1 MISCRSHHS
10 NALSGII
17 DLACLSNNFAPLGGV
32 CMDPLIQILKRLN
45 EQGVDFVLI
54 GGMAA
59 IVHGSPVVTN
69 DIDVCVSFSQENIP
83 RILAALSPI
92 NSRIRSHPKKMLL
105 SDVIER
111 LDNLKNLYL
120 STDLGNIDLLG
131 ELPGV
136 CSFEELRDKTVILD
150 IAPDLSCRVL
160 DIDTLIAAKR
170 VAGRMKDTLTIHH
183 LEAIK
188 KHRRDRDE

>member
-1 MISCRSHHS
+1 
-10 NALSGII
+10 
-17 DLACLSNNFAPLGGV
+17 
-32 CMDPLIQILKRLN
+32 MDPLIQILKRLN
-45 EQGVDFVLI
+45 EQGVDFILI

-69 DIDVCVSFSQENIP
+69 DIDVCVSFSPENIP
-83 RILAALSPI
+83 KILAALLPI

-105 SDVIER
+105 SDVIG
-111 LDNLKNLYL
+111 NLNNIKNLYL

-136 CSFEELRDKTVILD
+136 CSFEELRNRTVMLE
-150 IAPDLSCRVL
+150 IAPDLSCKVL

-170 VAGRMKDTLTIHH
+170 VAARMKDKLTIQH

-188 KHRRDRDE
+188 KRNQHGNE

>member
-1 MISCRSHHS
+1 
-10 NALSGII
+10 
-17 DLACLSNNFAPLGGV
+17 
-32 CMDPLIQILKRLN
+32 MDPLIQILKRLN

-54 GGMAA
+54 DGMAA
-59 IVHGSPVVTN
+59 IVHGSSVVTQ
-69 DIDVCVSFSQENIP
+69 DINVCVSFSKENVSKIF
-83 RILAALSPI
+83 AALLPL

-105 SDVIER
+105 SEVIER

-136 CSFEELRDKTVILD
+136 CSFEELRDKTVMLD
-150 IAPDLSCRVL
+150 IAQDLSCRVL

-170 VAGRMKDTLTIHH
+170 VAARAKDKVTIHH

-188 KHRRDRDE
+188 KRGQSNSK